1 MRFQTIMGEWWVG
14 PHLIKFLSCVFLA
27 LEDSWR
33 ILRRTFS
40 PTRKPEIIISG
51 GCLCEENMCRHCK
64 GKKKTHIRAFSE
76 MVEHSYNDL
85 CTEEE
90 RYRFPDAP
98 NTIRTSII
106 SEL

>member
-51 GCLCEENMCRHCK
+51 GVCVKRICVDIVR
-64 GKKKTHIRAFSE
+64 GKKK
-76 MVEHSYNDL
+76 
-85 CTEEE
+85 
-90 RYRFPDAP
+90 P
-98 NTIRTSII
+98 TSGR
-106 SEL
+106 SVRW

>member
-1 MRFQTIMGEWWVG
+1 MKRI
-14 PHLIKFLSCVFLA
+14 CV
-27 LEDSWR
+27 DIVR
-33 ILRRTFS
+33 
-40 PTRKPEIIISG
+40 
-51 GCLCEENMCRHCK
+51 